1 MRKEARNLV
10 KKLNEKEIDY
20 LFISD
25 DLSMAHVHMR
35 AGDLEYVIAYL
46 INVYLQYT
54 NRDYDYLQSKEFIK
68 SLHAM
73 QLKI

>member
-1 MRKEARNLV
+1 MRREARNLI

-46 INVYLQYT
+46 INAYLQYT
-54 NRDYDYLQSKEFIK
+54 NRDYDYLQSREFIK

-73 QLKI
+73 QPKI

>member
-20 LFISD
+20 LFISE
-25 DLSMAHVHMR
+25 DLSMGYVHMR
-35 AGDLEYVIAYL
+35 ACDLEFVIVYL
-46 INVYLQYT
+46 INLYLQYT

-68 SLHAM
+68 ILHAM
-73 QLKI
+73 QPKI

>member
-1 MRKEARNLV
+1 MRREVRNLV
-10 KKLNEKEIDY
+10 KKLNDKGVKY

-25 DLSMAHVHMR
+25 DLSMAHVHMMSE
-35 AGDLEYVIAYL
+35 DLEYVIGYL

-68 SLHAM
+68 ILHAM
-73 QLKI
+73 QPKI

>member
-1 MRKEARNLV
+1 MRREVRNLV
-10 KKLNEKEIDY
+10 NKLNDKGVEY

-25 DLSMAHVHMR
+25 DLSMAHVHMMSE
-35 AGDLEYVIAYL
+35 DLEYAIAYL

-54 NRDYDYLQSKEFIK
+54 NRDYDYLQSKEFMEC
-68 SLHAM
+68 LHRM

>member
-1 MRKEARNLV
+1 MRREVRNLV

-25 DLSMAHVHMR
+25 ELSMAYVHMR

-46 INVYLQYT
+46 INMYLQYT

-73 QLKI
+73 QPKI

>member
-1 MRKEARNLV
+1 MRREVRNLV

-25 DLSMAHVHMR
+25 DLSMAHVHMMSE
-35 AGDLEYVIAYL
+35 DLEYVIAYL

-54 NRDYDYLQSKEFIK
+54 NRDYDYLQSKEFTQC
-68 SLHAM
+68 LHKM
-73 QLKI
+73 QPKI